1 VLVGPASIEGVERTN
16 AVMAYLSQ
24 RTVFTQCNPYTI
36 DVDRG
41 NKNCYNCGGFG
52 HLTRNYRNRG
62 TENRSGKRRKLE
74 YGQNNRQRLR
84 IKRENGQKHFFGERD
99 LIVFN

>member
-1 VLVGPASIEGVERTN
+1 MPWPQVWPRRQEIPQQQMLVKPASIDGVERTN

-24 RTVFTQCNPYTI
+24 RTEFAQHNLYAM

-52 HLTRNYRNRG
+52 HLTRNCRNRG
-62 TENRSGKRRKLE
+62 IENRSGKGRRLE
-74 YGQNNRQRLR
+74 YGQNNR
-84 IKRENGQKHFFGERD
+84 
-99 LIVFN
+99 